1 MSKARLVLTALFIDH
16 QAPAEVA
23 ARYGVHRAWVY
34 KLKARYLAEG
44 EAALEPRSRRPKTS
58 PTALS
63 TEVVDL
69 IVGVRKELSDAG
81 LDAGPDTIAWHLEH
95 HHGQRVAR
103 STVSRHLTRAGL
115 VTPDPSKR
123 PKSSYLRFEASLPNE
138 TWQSDFTHYRLTR
151 PDGRPGN
158 DVEIISW
165 LDDCT
170 RYALHVTAHARITT
184 QIVVT
189 TLRETLARHGI
200 PASTLTDNGMVYTVR
215 LAGHGRQGGKNSF
228 EAELR
233 RRHIVQKNSRP
244 GHPTTCGKAERFQ
257 QTMKKWL
264 RAQPVQPTTI
274 ADLQALLD
282 LFADAYNHR
291 RPHRSL
297 PHRATPATLYH
308 SMPKALPGPTTD
320 PETHDRIRHDR
331 VDKAGSVTLRHNS
344 RLHHIGVGRTHAGTC
359 VILLVQD
366 LQIRVVNA
374 ATGELLRDLILDPT
388 RDYQPTGAPKG
399 PARRPQN
406 EQQPNLRS
414 QVQLSPMS

>member
-1 MSKARLVLTALFIDH
+1 M
-16 QAPAEVA
+16 
-23 ARYGVHRAWVY
+23 
-34 KLKARYLAEG
+34 
-44 EAALEPRSRRPKTS
+44 
-58 PTALS
+58 
-63 TEVVDL
+63 
-69 IVGVRKELSDAG
+69 
-81 LDAGPDTIAWHLEH
+81 
-95 HHGQRVAR
+95 
-103 STVSRHLTRAGL
+103 
-115 VTPDPSKR
+115 
-123 PKSSYLRFEASLPNE
+123 PNE
-138 TWQSDFTHYRLTR
+138 TWQSDFTHFRLTG
-151 PDGRPGN
+151 PDGRPGA

-170 RYALHVTAHARITT
+170 RYALHVTAHARVTAPTVLTT
-184 QIVVT
+184 F
-189 TLRETLARHGI
+189 RRALAQHGI

-215 LAGHGRQGGKNSF
+215 LAGNGRQGGKNLF
-228 EAELR
+228 EAELS

-264 RAQPVQPTTI
+264 RAQPHQPSTI
-274 ADLQALLD
+274 AELQALLD
-282 LFADAYNHR
+282 RFVDEYNYR

-297 PHRATPATLYH
+297 PHRATPATLYD

-320 PETHDRIRHDR
+320 PETHERVRHDR

-374 ATGELLRDLILDPT
+374 ATGELLRELILDPS

-399 PARRPQN
+399 PTNKTPK
-406 EQQPNLRS
+406 
-414 QVQLSPMS
+414 